1 MDWTQTISILSA
13 FAAGFLYLANRIA
26 KVDEKISSV
35 DQRLSRLEGAFDE
48 RGKWESRKIA
58 GDK

>member
-1 MDWTQTISILSA
+1 MDWTQAITIIIAIMVPML
-13 FAAGFLYLANRIA
+13 AGFGWIIH
-26 KVDEKISSV
+26 KIGGI

-48 RGKWESRKIA
+48 RGKWESRKIS